1 VCKTLKDLKVYPIEL
16 TREQRI
22 KQVAYLIVTGE
33 LLNTEQGISIIL
45 SLGLLEMALVLQKR
59 RRLGKKDT
67 KGTESGVCDGVTGV
81 GPLLAMVR
89 QLSEPSVQEGLE
101 VIEA

>member
-1 VCKTLKDLKVYPIEL
+1 MCKTLKDLKVYPIEL

-45 SLGLLEMALVLQKR
+45 QRAGKR
-59 RRLGKKDT
+59 LKKN
-67 KGTESGVCDGVTGV
+67 SGM
-81 GPLLAMVR
+81 LAK
-89 QLSEPSVQEGLE
+89 L
-101 VIEA
+101 